1 MPAAPIPPNDMQ
13 RLEALRACAV
23 LDTAPEPAFD
33 DLTALAA
40 RLCKVPIA
48 LISLLDEQRQWFKSV
63 VGLPICQ
70 TPRQQAFCGYTILDD
85 GPLVVENAVLDKR
98 FFDNPLVTGAPGI
111 RFYAGIPL
119 RLQDGRA
126 MGTLCVI
133 DLQPRSLSDEQLAD
147 LKALARQAESQLQLR
162 CSSRSL
168 KAAHDAMASASRAK
182 SMFVATMSHEIRTPL
197 TAITGFL
204 DLLLDEESPEVRAEY
219 AVTVRRSADLL
230 INIVNDALD
239 LAKIEQG
246 RLEVSREVCRPGRK
260 LLDMERLFE
269 PRARQ
274 QGIEF
279 RAVAE
284 TPVPE
289 SFQSDPLRIRQVLVN
304 LLSNAMKFTP
314 QGEVVLA
321 ASWAN
326 DVLAFEVRDSGIG
339 MTEDQVATLFTPFQQ
354 CEQDTWQRFGGT
366 GLGLS
371 ICKNLADL
379 LGGSLSVRSQPGQGT
394 TLRFEL
400 PAPLAEGVT
409 LTSDWR
415 SIIDGPPRPL
425 ARLDG
430 RRVLVVEDGLDN
442 QRLIRA
448 ILERAGASVEIV
460 GDGRVGVE
468 IALKDPNAFDLVLM
482 DAQLPSLDGPSA
494 TRLLRARGFVK
505 PILSITASFMGSD
518 RSTTP
523 DSGCNDMVP
532 KPIDRATFLATCAR
546 WCMES
551 GPGSAAAAA

>member
-1 MPAAPIPPNDMQ
+1 MPTAPIPPNELQ
-13 RLEALRACAV
+13 RLETLRACAV
-23 LDTAPEPAFD
+23 LDTTPEPAFD
-33 DLTALAA
+33 ELTALAA
-40 RLCKVPIA
+40 RLCNVPIA
-48 LISLLDEQRQWFKSV
+48 LISLVDEHRQWFKSV

-70 TPRQQAFCGYTILDD
+70 TPRQQAFCGYTILIDS
-85 GPLVVENAVLDKR
+85 PLVVENAVLDKR

-111 RFYAGIPL
+111 RFYAGVPL
-119 RLQDGRA
+119 RLQDGSA
-126 MGTLCVI
+126 LGTLCVI
-133 DLQPRSLSDEQLAD
+133 DLHPRSLSEVQLAD

-162 CSSRSL
+162 FNSRAL
-168 KAAHDAMASASRAK
+168 KAAHDAMASACRAK

-230 INIVNDALD
+230 NNIVNDALD
-239 LAKIEQG
+239 LAKIEHG
-246 RLEVSREVCRPGRK
+246 RLEVSREICRPGRK

-269 PRARQ
+269 PRAREK
-274 QGIEF
+274 GIEF
-279 RAVAE
+279 RVVAE
-284 TPVPE
+284 TPVPD

-321 ASWAN
+321 ASWES

-339 MTEDQVATLFTPFQQ
+339 MTEDQVALLFTPFQQ

-394 TLRFEL
+394 TFRFEL
-400 PAPLAEGVT
+400 PAPLAEGVI

-415 SIIDGPPRPL
+415 SAVGGPTRVL

-442 QRLIRA
+442 QRLFRA

-460 GDGRVGVE
+460 GDGRAGVE
-468 IALKDPNAFDLVLM
+468 IALKGQDSFDLVLM

-494 TRLLRARGFVK
+494 TRLLRARGFAK
-505 PILSITASFMGSD
+505 PILSITAGITGFD
-518 RSTTP
+518 RSTP
-523 DSGCNDMVP
+523 NDGCNEVVP
-532 KPIDRATFLATCAR
+532 KPIDRATFLAACAK
-546 WCMES
+546 WCVES
-551 GPGSAAAAA
+551 GPACTAAAA